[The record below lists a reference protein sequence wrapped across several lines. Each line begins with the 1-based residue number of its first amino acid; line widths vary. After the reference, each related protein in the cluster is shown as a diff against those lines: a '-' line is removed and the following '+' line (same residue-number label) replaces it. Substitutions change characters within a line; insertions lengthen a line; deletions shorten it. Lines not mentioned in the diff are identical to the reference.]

1 MFHPEITQPVP
12 LNQWD
17 DGSIRIT
24 GSRVPLSTVIYHF
37 NLGSTPEQIASKFQG
52 LKSADIYAVIAYYLN
67 NRDAIDRYLQKQE
80 AEAVAILQQLESDPG
95 YQREKRE
102 FRDRLMA
109 RREVLQREKKTL
121 PPNKLT

>member
-12 LNQWD
+12 LNRWD

-67 NRDAIDRYLQKQE
+67 NRDAIDRYLQ
-80 AEAVAILQQLESDPG
+80 
-95 YQREKRE
+95 
-102 FRDRLMA
+102 
-109 RREVLQREKKTL
+109 
-121 PPNKLT
+121 